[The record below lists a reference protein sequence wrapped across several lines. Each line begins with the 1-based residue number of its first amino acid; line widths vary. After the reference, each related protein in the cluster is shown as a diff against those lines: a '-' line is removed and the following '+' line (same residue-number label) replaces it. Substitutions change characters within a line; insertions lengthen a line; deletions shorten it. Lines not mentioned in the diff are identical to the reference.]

1 MILLLAVAIG
11 LAAGMLRAKSGR
23 RPYRAYALEA
33 IGLVVLAVVPQLLA
47 FHISSTAARIP
58 DGIASAILVGSQF
71 VLLGFV
77 WLNRHKP
84 GFWLLGLGLALNL
97 TVILLNGGWMP
108 IAPEVVDQIAS
119 SERQWQ
125 IGDRFGLSKDVL
137 IAPEATRL
145 WWLSDRFLFPKSL
158 GWRVAFSLGDVVLAA
173 GVFWLFWS
181 QGGAR
186 AEIND

>member
-11 LAAGMLRAKSGR
+11 LAAGMLRARFGR

-58 DGIASAILVGSQF
+58 NGVASAILVGSQF

-84 GFWLLGLGLALNL
+84 GFWLLGLGLVLNL
-97 TVILLNGGWMP
+97 TAILLNGGWMP
-108 IAPEVVDQIAS
+108 VAPEIVEQIAS
-119 SERQWQ
+119 PGSHWQ

-137 IAPEATRL
+137 LTPETTRL
-145 WWLSDRFLFPKSL
+145 WWLSDRFLFPESL
-158 GWRVAFSLGDVVLAA
+158 GWRVAFSVGDVVLAA
-173 GVFWLFWS
+173 GVFWLLWS

-186 AEIND
+186 VEVND